1 MERRAQ
7 TTIKPSDGTGP
18 FRRVAQCG
26 RGVIAATLFSL
37 MAGLP
42 VAAATVIDFD
52 DAERFDGE
60 MLTAQY
66 AALGVTFTNATV
78 LTAGIGLGE
87 FEFPPESGA
96 NVVFDDGGPLLIG
109 FTTPV
114 SSVFGYFTYALPSP
128 TRLSPTRLLFTAFDG
143 LGVPVGLAISMFSNN
158 QGLSGEPGSMANE
171 LLGVAFASGIAAVTI
186 TGETLGTS
194 FTLDTLT
201 FDRVPSQAVPE
212 PPALALLA
220 LGLAALRMRRASVRR
235 SARPPHHHV

>member
-18 FRRVAQCG
+18 FRKVAQCG

-78 LTAGIGLGE
+78 LTAGIGLDE

-114 SSVFGYFTYALPSP
+114 SSVFGYFTYA
-128 TRLSPTRLLFTAFDG
+128 TRLLFTAFDG

-158 QGLSGEPGSMANE
+158 QGLSGESGSMPNE

-186 TGETLGTS
+186 TGDTLGTS

-220 LGLAALRMRRASVRR
+220 LGLAAFRMRRASALPAAQRTTTAPR
-235 SARPPHHHV
+235 

>member
-7 TTIKPSDGTGP
+7 TTIKPSDGTGL

-78 LTAGIGLGE
+78 LTAGIGLDE
-87 FEFPPESGA
+87 FEFPPESEA
-96 NVVFDDGGPLLIG
+96 NVVFDDGGPLMIG

-114 SSVFGYFTYALPSP
+114 SSVFGYFTYALP
-128 TRLSPTRLLFTAFDG
+128 SPTRLLFTAFDG

-158 QGLSGEPGSMANE
+158 QGLSGESGSMPNE

-186 TGETLGTS
+186 TGDTLGTS

-220 LGLAALRMRRASVRR
+220 LGLAAFRMRRASALPAAQRTITAPR
-235 SARPPHHHV
+235 